1 MTDNDQTSPAPG
13 KFDPSAYPEN
23 LLIHERRTK
32 KPSPS
37 SAGAGNS
44 QPKERRRRV
53 DPTTFEKQ
61 YTIDEIEFMNA
72 MQQFKSQSGH
82 PFPTY
87 DEVLRVATRL
97 GYRKVEPGSADDAP
111 ANGHV
116 HDESTQDPLASE

>member
-1 MTDNDQTSPAPG
+1 MNDNDQTSPTPG
-13 KFDPSAYPEN
+13 KFDPSVYPEN

-32 KPSPS
+32 KPDPSPTVS
-37 SAGAGNS
+37 PS

-87 DEVLRVATRL
+87 DEVLRVAARL
-97 GYRKVEPGSADDAP
+97 GYRKLEPDSTDETS
-111 ANGHV
+111 ANGHLNG
-116 HDESTQDPLASE
+116 ESTNDPLAS